1 MSMLW
6 RATLADGRVI
16 TEDGVNSP
24 QHFLDQIVR
33 FELIYQNAP
42 QVVLE
47 PSPDERVLYRRRTEL
62 SMNGDTK
69 VSVIVGL
76 LSKTD
81 GGHLV
86 AHLGNGPVRFSRDV
100 KLTDVEVA

>member
-1 MSMLW
+1 MFW
-6 RATLADGRVI
+6 RALLADGRVI
-16 TEDGVNSP
+16 TEDGNNTP
-24 QHFLDQIVR
+24 QSHLDEIVK
-33 FELIYQNAP
+33 FELVYQGVP

-47 PSPDERVLYRRRTEL
+47 PKPDERVIYRRRTEMT
-62 SMNGDTK
+62 MNGEAR

-76 LSKTD
+76 LSLVD

-100 KLTDVEVA
+100 VLTDLELT

>member
-1 MSMLW
+1 MFW

-16 TEDGVNSP
+16 TEDGNNSP
-24 QHFLDQIVR
+24 QHFLDQVVR
-33 FELIYQNAP
+33 FELIYQGAP

-62 SMNGDTK
+62 SMNGEAR

-76 LSKTD
+76 LSKVD

-86 AHLGNGPVRFSRDV
+86 AHIGNGPVRFSRDV
-100 KLTDVEVA
+100 ALSDVEIA

>member
-1 MSMLW
+1 MLW

-16 TEDGVNSP
+16 TEDGNNTP
-24 QHFLDQIVR
+24 QAFLDQIIR
-33 FELIYQNAP
+33 FELIYQGVP

-47 PSPDERVLYRRRTEL
+47 PSLDERVLYRRRTEL
-62 SMNGDTK
+62 SMNGEAR

-100 KLTDVEVA
+100 QLSDVETA